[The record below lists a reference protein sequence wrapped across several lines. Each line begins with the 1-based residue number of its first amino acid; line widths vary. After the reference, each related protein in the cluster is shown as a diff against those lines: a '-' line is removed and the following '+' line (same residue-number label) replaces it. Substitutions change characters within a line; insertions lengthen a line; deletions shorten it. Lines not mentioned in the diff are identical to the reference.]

1 MEIKVVIDDRDGYL
15 DVINMLG
22 SVPPFDSLGLRE
34 KQVLSELNYW
44 YNFYIDTPEQVRQVM
59 TFDYKTRV
67 AIMNKLDVSVEV
79 LNNNLTSLRK
89 KGFIT
94 GRELIIKLPK
104 IVVGQAY
111 PVVFN
116 CRIKPYEEAN
126 LVNND

>member
-1 MEIKVVIDDRDGYL
+1 MEIKAVIDDRDGYFGILSML
-15 DVINMLG
+15 DCG
-22 SVPPFDSLGLRE
+22 APFSLLNTRE

-67 AIMNKLDVSVEV
+67 AIMNKLDISMEV

-94 GRELIIKLPK
+94 GRELLMKLPK
-104 IVVGQAY
+104 IVVGNTY
-111 PVVFN
+111 TVVFN
-116 CRIKPYEEAN
+116 CRVKPYEEEG
-126 LVNND
+126 VVSNN

>member
-22 SVPPFDSLGLRE
+22 SIPPFDSLGLRE

-44 YNFYIDTPEQVRQVM
+44 YNFYIDTPDQVRQVM

-67 AIMNKLDVSVEV
+67 AIMTKLDISVEV

-94 GRELIIKLPK
+94 GRELIMKLPK
-104 IVVGQAY
+104 IIAGQPY
-111 PVVFN
+111 SVVFN
-116 CRIKPYEEAN
+116 CKVKSYEEAS